1 MFSRCVLSVTIA
13 MFSVQIVSAVNNS
26 STGPKQVDEHEDTP
40 PRTPNVI
47 VIFCDDLG
55 YGDLGCYGSQKHRTP
70 NLDAAAASGM
80 KFTSFYSAA
89 PVCTPSRA
97 ALLTGCYPRRVNL
110 DFGWDFLVLCPG
122 DPKGLNPDEFTIA
135 ELLRAR
141 GYATAC
147 IGKWHLGDQLEFL
160 PTRQGFDSYFG
171 IPYSNDQGTRSG
183 KDWPAMPLMRN
194 DQVIEAPAVQD
205 SLTRRYTEA
214 AIEFLQEYR
223 DRPFFLYLPHTFP
236 HDPLHASA
244 RFRGKSDNGIYGDAV
259 EEIDWSTGEI
269 LKELEKLGLDR
280 QTLVV
285 FTSDNGAAHNYGGSN
300 LPLRGHKASTW
311 EGGMRVPC
319 IMRWPGTIPA
329 GATRDE
335 LVTTMDLLP
344 TFATL
349 AGAKMPADRAMDG
362 KDVGPLLRGE
372 ANTNSPHD
380 CFYYY
385 RARDLQAVR
394 AGKWKLH
401 VSTTSDSDPFT
412 ASALYDLN
420 ADISETND
428 LAAAHPEI
436 TEELLALAEQSRT
449 DLGHANTLGR
459 DQRPAGMVEHP
470 TLRLKN

>member
-1 MFSRCVLSVTIA
+1 
-13 MFSVQIVSAVNNS
+13 
-26 STGPKQVDEHEDTP
+26 
-40 PRTPNVI
+40 
-47 VIFCDDLG
+47 
-55 YGDLGCYGSQKHRTP
+55 
-70 NLDAAAASGM
+70 
-80 KFTSFYSAA
+80 
-89 PVCTPSRA
+89 
-97 ALLTGCYPRRVNL
+97 
-110 DFGWDFLVLCPG
+110 
-122 DPKGLNPDEFTIA
+122 
-135 ELLRAR
+135 
-141 GYATAC
+141 
-147 IGKWHLGDQLEFL
+147 
-160 PTRQGFDSYFG
+160 
-171 IPYSNDQGTRSG
+171 
-183 KDWPAMPLMRN
+183 
-194 DQVIEAPAVQD
+194 
-205 SLTRRYTEA
+205 
-214 AIEFLQEYR
+214 
-223 DRPFFLYLPHTFP
+223 
-236 HDPLHASA
+236 
-244 RFRGKSDNGIYGDAV
+244 
-259 EEIDWSTGEI
+259 
-269 LKELEKLGLDR
+269 
-280 QTLVV
+280 
-285 FTSDNGAAHNYGGSN
+285 
-300 LPLRGHKASTW
+300 
-311 EGGMRVPC
+311 
-319 IMRWPGTIPA
+319 MRWPGTIPA

-420 ADISETND
+420 VDISETND